1 MALVKVKSRYQVT
14 LPNALRRR
22 VGVAVGD
29 LLEAKVEKGK
39 ITLGPVAV
47 EHADTS
53 LDDYIQ
59 EGLKDYREGRCYG
72 PFDSAEAMVA
82 SLRANLRKR
91 KKATTSSK

>member
-29 LLEAKVEKGK
+29 VLEAKVEKGK
-39 ITLGPVAV
+39 ITLGPVIDH
-47 EHADTS
+47 EIEES
-53 LDDYIQ
+53 LR
-59 EGLKDYREGRCYG
+59 DYREGRYYG

-91 KKATTSSK
+91 KKTGTSSK